1 MNKNK
6 TIHTLQEALRIF
18 WLENAQTADPKL
30 SERDLELILSA
41 DDATFDMSETKKK
54 LLINRLYDTVN
65 GPSLGALVTAELKT
79 KNISDKKFAAQT
91 DIPATVLQDLK
102 QDKLYPNSI
111 PVLAMKDMLNVLG
124 IPFQQ
129 AMKAILKTYELI
141 KVNVTMSGKACEG
154 QVSYR
159 KGNEED
165 ETDTGM
171 KNNRPDGGGLFE
183 NRKSLEKYLSMLG
196 EEMSE

>member
-18 WLENAQTADPKL
+18 WLENAQSAGTKL

-41 DDATFDMSETKKK
+41 DDATFDMSEAKKK
-54 LLINRLYDTVN
+54 QLINRLYDTVS
-65 GPSLGALVTAELKT
+65 GPSLGVLVTTELKT
-79 KNISDKKFAAQT
+79 KGISNKKFAEQI
-91 DIPATVLQDLK
+91 DIPVAVLDELK

-111 PVLAMKDMLNVLG
+111 PVLAMKDLLNTLG
-124 IPFQQ
+124 IAFRQAKQ
-129 AMKAILKTYELI
+129 AMLKTYELI
-141 KVNVTMSGKACEG
+141 KMNVNITGKACEG

-159 KGNEED
+159 KGNEE
-165 ETDTGM
+165 EDTGM
-171 KNNRPDGGGLFE
+171 RVKNRSDGGGLFE
-183 NRKSLEKYLSMLG
+183 NRESLEKYLAMLE